1 MGYARVTVMEETAY
15 HEAGYAFMAVFLG
28 GQVESLTIDPDRD
41 DGPQRFGNAQV
52 MWRRS
57 GMSVKEYQNKQ
68 VLVAL
73 AGPIT
78 EAIYRGEPLH
88 PGFVPEWADDWR
100 RAWNAAELIMPDDR
114 LRLVV
119 LEETA
124 RQLHQTLS
132 RDEHWAAIAALAD
145 ELLAH
150 ETLDAERIQE
160 VLAVWMR

>member
-1 MGYARVTVMEETAY
+1 MEETAY
-15 HEAGYAFMAVFLG
+15 HEAGHAFMAVFLG
-28 GQVESLTIDPDRD
+28 GQVASLTIEPDRD
-41 DGPQRFGNAQV
+41 EGPDRFGDAQV
-52 MWRRS
+52 LWRRQ
-57 GMSVKEYQNKQ
+57 GLSVKEFQNKQ

-73 AGPIT
+73 AGPIAET
-78 EAIYRGEPLH
+78 IYRGEPQH

-100 RAWNAAELIMPDDR
+100 RAWDAAELIMADER
-114 LRLVV
+114 LRLVF

-150 ETLDAERIQE
+150 ETLEAEQIQE